1 MDTRQLL
8 AMALDPGAILRA
20 RGFAVDKWQTDVLL
34 SKQRQL
40 LLNCCLSP

>member
-20 RGFAVDKWQTDVLL
+20 RGFAVD
-34 SKQRQL
+34 QL
-40 LLNCCLSP
+40 LPSSRQKHR